1 MMPAVVILAGGV
13 AKRLGPMTEHIP
25 KSLLRVAGEPF
36 IAHQFLLL
44 KKNGIKEIIICSG
57 YLSRQVEDFVGDGS
71 KFGLNVVFS
80 EDGEIPLGTGGAI
93 KKALPLLD
101 EEFFVMYGD
110 SYLRV
115 DFKDVQQ
122 SFLKA
127 GQRGLMTVL
136 KNNDAWGPSN
146 IVFKKGRIAAYDKK
160 NKLEGMDHIDYGLGL
175 LKKDAFDV
183 MGSDEIFDLS
193 ALYQKLIEQDQMAGY
208 EVSER
213 FYEIGSLA
221 GLAETERYLINR
233 KDQ

>member
-1 MMPAVVILAGGV
+1 MPAVVILAGGV